1 MRKNKWSISFGTYN
15 FMYALW
21 TILGAYNFH
30 FWQQVFST
38 LSVPVFLLLMIV
50 AVLAEMIIQS
60 ILFHPKTVK
69 VLSILLLIT
78 NALAGYFINTYH
90 LVLNKTMLAN
100 LFDTNVFEA
109 TEWMGVAFWMY
120 VLAFAIL
127 PAFLVLKIQIK
138 FEPMARRFFKTG
150 CFTILTALL
159 LSVFI
164 PWKSDVKV
172 YLKANFNLRYQFVP
186 TGYISA
192 FASLTTS
199 SLKKVD
205 AINSTQGMVQMPY
218 WKTDKK
224 NLIVFVLGESARD
237 ANFSLSGY
245 KRDTAKPLRP
255 YLQDMMVFHQT
266 ESCGVVTRVS
276 VPCLFSVYT
285 RDNYVEQAMPYTT
298 NILDILHKNN
308 MNLLW
313 LDNELGCN
321 KVCRNIPTE
330 YTCKSRDCLDML
342 LNDTFRE
349 KVATFDND
357 TFVVLHQRGSHGP
370 RYDLRVP
377 NDLRPWKPFCD
388 RSDHHNCS
396 YQEMVNAYDNTIYY
410 TSFVLA
416 DLIKTL
422 SGLTDK
428 YNPILIYVSDHG
440 ESLGENEVYGHGGD
454 FKDAPTEQ
462 KQVPFFVWMPKSTRD
477 AFGFNQKCL
486 NEKTKHQQSQN
497 VIFHS
502 LMGLAGVKTDVY
514 DEKLDIFAGC
524 HQ

>member
-1 MRKNKWSISFGTYN
+1 
-15 FMYALW
+15 MYALW
-21 TILGAYNFH
+21 TVWGVYNFY
-30 FWQQVFST
+30 FWQHVLPTVSIGVF
-38 LSVPVFLLLMIV
+38 VLLMV
-50 AVLAEMIIQS
+50 VVLLSEMVLQS

-69 VLSILLLIT
+69 FLSVLLLVT
-78 NALAGYFINTYH
+78 NSLAGYFINMYH

-100 LFDTNVFEA
+100 IFDTNFFEA

-120 VLAFAIL
+120 MLAFAIL
-127 PAFLVLKIQIK
+127 PSLWVLKIQIR
-138 FEPMARRFFKTG
+138 FDSCGRRFLRVGVLGLLAVF
-150 CFTILTALL
+150 L
-159 LSVFI
+159 LSLFI
-164 PWKSDVKV
+164 PFKKDVKV
-172 YLKANFNLRYQFVP
+172 YLKTNFNLRYQFVP

-192 FASLTTS
+192 ALSLATS
-199 SLKKVD
+199 SFKKVE
-205 AINSTQGMVQMPY
+205 AINTVHGMVQHPY
-218 WKTDKK
+218 WQQDKK

-245 KRDTAKPLRP
+245 ARDTAKPLRP
-255 YLQDMMVFHQT
+255 YLSDMMVFHQT

-276 VPCLFSVYT
+276 VPCMFSAYT
-285 RDNYVEQAMPYTT
+285 RTNYVEQAVSYST
-298 NILDILHKNN
+298 NVLEILQKNN
-308 MNLLW
+308 IDLLW

-321 KVCRNIPTE
+321 KVCRNVPTE
-330 YTCKSRDCLDML
+330 YTCQSRDCLDML
-342 LNDTFRE
+342 LNDTFRL
-349 KVATFDND
+349 KIPSFQKD

-377 NDLRPWKPFCD
+377 EDLYKWKPFCN

-396 YQEMVNAYDNTIYY
+396 LQEMTNAYDNTIYY
-410 TSFVLA
+410 TASVIA

-422 SGLTDK
+422 SELTDE

-454 FKDAPTEQ
+454 FKDAPAEQ
-462 KQVPFFVWMPKSTRD
+462 KQVPFFVWMPKSTRT
-477 AFGFNQKCL
+477 AFGFNQACL
-486 NEKTKHQQSQN
+486 QAKTRTQQSQD

-502 LMGLAGVKTDVY
+502 LMGLMGISTDVY